1 VSPATVESLPVLAC
15 DGVSLREVE
24 LSDAAALTAL
34 FQRPE
39 VSQHLDPPPATAA
52 DFSRWIHLS
61 LSRRAEDRAACYT
74 LVTGKDEVSGLFMAM
89 RFEEHD
95 RAEIGF
101 AIAPHLWGTGVFG
114 KTIEVYLDFLFNE
127 WGVKTLVG
135 KTQVHNGR
143 AMGAMRKVGAKV
155 IEETERNGNREYVWT
170 IERPARRA
178 F

>member
-1 VSPATVESLPVLAC
+1 MVSQATVESLPVLAC
-15 DGVSLREVE
+15 DGVRLREVE

-39 VSQHLDPPPATAA
+39 VSEHLDPPPATAA
-52 DFSRWIHLS
+52 DFCRWIILS
-61 LSRRAEDRAACYT
+61 LSRRADDRAACYT
-74 LVTGKDEVSGLFMAM
+74 LLTGRDEVTGLFMAV

-114 KTIEVYLDFLFNE
+114 KTIEVYLDFLFSE
-127 WGVKTLVG
+127 WGVKTLIG
-135 KTQVHNGR
+135 KTQVTNVR

-155 IEETERNGNREYVWT
+155 IEENVRNGHPEYVWT
-170 IERPARRA
+170 IER
-178 F
+178 